1 MMSVTD
7 SFGPMLMRAAK
18 KGSKVLEKTQAKNAA
33 ILQAN
38 IIKGIRSQKYRT
50 NWPELS
56 EATKERKKKLRLSP
70 LILIAHGE
78 YSASF
83 ETRKHDSTT
92 YEVGTNAP
100 QARRLEFGFE
110 TGGTKERP
118 HVRPAMKDSI
128 EPIRENYGNA
138 ISEIFQ

>member
-7 SFGPMLMRAAK
+7 SFGPMLAKAAK
-18 KGSKVLEKTQAKNAA
+18 RGSKILGKTQAENAA

-38 IIKGIRSQKYRT
+38 ITKGIRSQKYAT
-50 NWPELS
+50 SWPSLS
-56 EATKERKKKLRLSP
+56 EKTKARKKRERLSP

-78 YSASF
+78 YSSSY
-83 ETRKHDSTT
+83 EIRKHDSET

-100 QARRLEFGFE
+100 QARAQELGYEA
-110 TGGTKERP
+110 GGIKERP

-128 EPIRENYGNA
+128 EPIKENYLKA
-138 ISEIFQ
+138 ISEIFN